1 MSIFNLFQNRY
12 KKPAYSLYQRLV
24 EQARS
29 PWFYEVLKI
38 EDSIKGR
45 FELILI
51 HAFLVLHRLKKQ
63 KKLAQHL
70 FDLLF
75 YDLDRSIR
83 ELGVGD
89 LSVGKKIKS
98 FAELFYARIECYE
111 KGLNDLDFLKQ
122 SLIVF
127 FENSAGDSL
136 KLDDLALYM
145 TRQVEHLDKISDTD
159 LVGGVL
165 VFEDLSPNFLKI
177 A

>member
-29 PWFYEVLKI
+29 PLFYETLKI

-51 HAFLVLHRLKKQ
+51 HAFLVLHRLKKH
-63 KKLAQHL
+63 KKLGQNL

-111 KGLNDLDFLKQ
+111 KGLDDFDFLKQ
-122 SLIVF
+122 SLVSF
-127 FENSAGDSL
+127 FEKSALDSL
-136 KLDDLALYM
+136 KLADLALYM
-145 TRQVEHLDKISDTD
+145 TRQVEILTKISDTD
-159 LVGGVL
+159 LIKGEI
-165 VFEDLSPNFLKI
+165 VFEDPLKDLSK
-177 A
+177 AA

>member
-1 MSIFNLFQNRY
+1 MFIFNLFQNRY

-29 PWFYEVLKI
+29 PWFYKTLKI

-63 KKLAQHL
+63 KKLGQNL

-75 YDLDRSIR
+75 YDFDRSIR

-111 KGLNDLDFLKQ
+111 KGLINLDFLKQ
-122 SLIVF
+122 SLVSF
-127 FENSAGDSL
+127 FEKSAMDSL
-136 KLDDLALYM
+136 KLDELALYM
-145 TRQVEHLDKISDTD
+145 TRQVENLAKISDTD
-159 LVGGVL
+159 LIEGEIT
-165 VFEDLSPNFLKI
+165 FEDLSTHFLKT